1 MISYKAYL
9 NGQPFIAS
17 IGKVGFKFGDTGN
30 LHVQEIDASLYGTV
44 SISVDNS
51 TKKNN
56 LYILESKS
64 DGYSDERP

>member
-44 SISVDNS
+44 SISVDNT
-51 TKKNN
+51 TKK
-56 LYILESKS
+56 
-64 DGYSDERP
+64 